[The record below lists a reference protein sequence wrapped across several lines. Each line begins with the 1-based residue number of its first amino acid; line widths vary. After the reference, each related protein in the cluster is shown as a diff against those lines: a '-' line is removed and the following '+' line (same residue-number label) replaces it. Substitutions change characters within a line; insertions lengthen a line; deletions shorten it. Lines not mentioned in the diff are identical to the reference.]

1 MTASDLFLT
10 GDHRSHRRLRTA
22 TDEVVD
28 AVCRWAYPTG
38 AGPWSGVDPA
48 VMAKGVTAI
57 DPCPAEGVDLADVL
71 DELGPVVLA
80 HGVRP
85 SDPWCAA
92 HLQCPTL
99 VASAAAEVAVAATN
113 QSMDSFDQAPA
124 ATLVEDH
131 LVSWLGG
138 LLGLPPTSSGVLTSG
153 GTASNLLALYL
164 ARERASPSVR
174 LEGLSAAAAQLRIV
188 TSEAAHFSVS
198 QAVGVLGL
206 GRRAVAT
213 VAVDRH
219 GRIDLAALDHVLAGL
234 AADGLVPMVL
244 VGTAGTTDHGAID
257 PLAAMADRAASV
269 GAWFHVD
276 AAVGGALAV
285 SDRLRPELA
294 GVERADSVTVDFHKL
309 WWQPIAASAL
319 VVADADTLG
328 PARHPS
334 DYLDRPDDDD
344 DRPGPTNLVSRSLE
358 TSRRFDA
365 FKILV
370 GLRTTGR
377 RRLAAMVEHVVDVA
391 HQAADEVAA
400 RPDLELLAP
409 PSTVT
414 VLFRWC
420 RGGDLDLVNTQIQ
433 RRLFESGRAVVG
445 RTRVGGRVALKLT
458 FVNPL
463 VTIDDVRALLDE
475 IHP

>member
-1 MTASDLFLT
+1 MTAGDLFLT
-10 GDHRSHRRLRTA
+10 GDHRSHRRLRAATA
-22 TDEVVD
+22 EVAD
-28 AVCRWAYPTG
+28 ALCRWAFASG
-38 AGPWSGVDPA
+38 AGPWSGADPE
-48 VMAKGVTAI
+48 VMAKDVAAI
-57 DPCPAEGVDLADVL
+57 DPCPAEGVDLAAVL

-80 HGVRP
+80 NGVRP

-99 VASAAAEVAVAATN
+99 VAAAAAELAVAATN

-131 LVSWLGG
+131 LVRWLGG

-164 ARERASPSVR
+164 ARERAAPSVR
-174 LEGLSAAAAQLRIV
+174 FDGLPAAADRWRIV
-188 TSEAAHFSVS
+188 ASEAAHFSVS
-198 QAVGVLGL
+198 QAAGVLGL

-213 VAVDRH
+213 VAVDGH
-219 GRIDLAALDHVLAGL
+219 GRIDLGALDHVLAGL
-234 AADGLVPMVL
+234 AADGMVPLAL

-257 PLAAMADRAASV
+257 PLAAMADRAAAV

-276 AAVGGALAV
+276 AAVGGALAL
-285 SDRLRPELA
+285 SDHLRPMLA
-294 GVERADSVTVDFHKL
+294 GLERADSVTVDFHKL

-319 VVADADTLG
+319 VVVDGDVLR

-334 DYLDRPDDDD
+334 DYLDRADDDSV
-344 DRPGPTNLVSRSLE
+344 NLVSRSLD
-358 TSRRFDA
+358 TTRRFDA
-365 FKILV
+365 FKVLV
-370 GLRTTGR
+370 GLRTAGR
-377 RRLAAMVEHVVDVA
+377 LRLAAMVEHVVDIA
-391 HQAADEVAA
+391 HRAADEVAA

-414 VLFRWC
+414 VLFRWR
-420 RGGDLDLVNTQIQ
+420 RGPDLDQVNTAIQ
-433 RRLFESGRAVVG
+433 QRLFASGGAVVG
-445 RTRVGGRVALKLT
+445 RTRVGGKVALKLT